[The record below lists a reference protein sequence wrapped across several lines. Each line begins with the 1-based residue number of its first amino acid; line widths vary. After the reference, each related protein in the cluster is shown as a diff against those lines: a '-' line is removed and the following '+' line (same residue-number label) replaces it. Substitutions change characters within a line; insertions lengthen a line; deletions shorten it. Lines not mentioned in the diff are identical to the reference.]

1 MNAPRNVRTAIED
14 IWDAVKF
21 GGEALGVLD
30 DRVLSESNL
39 KILADYIKKTA
50 SFGAV
55 FRLIDDIPKRGRAY
69 DWNVGSILQHLD
81 SELTVSSLQHIG
93 DIKALYNSVGLSW
106 VLAEYHDPNPF
117 ILDYLRSVVHYAK
130 NPEAWWRAAFS
141 LELLGAEDAVNLL
154 KRSIKSSGTNEL
166 SYYLDRLDDKRSLI
180 GILVTSN
187 IENIQNIIYP
197 RVRDEFLH
205 SDDRVTVIN
214 CCWLIGRLKLID
226 EDIQKKLISLMR
238 HRNYELKYHTFF
250 ALQHNATERLRPVL
264 EQAVDESDPLIRK
277 LAVRGLASVGS
288 GKSLGALEAALYAEN
303 DPAVISE
310 ITKAIYR
317 LKNPRNRDQQLIE
330 SRSFRNENGMI
341 ADESDKW
348 YRDPS
353 VYAMFSEAEDPE
365 NICFDI
371 VRKKIGNKRVMNPI
385 DLATGTGR
393 TLWQVL
399 EKVDYS
405 GVLYGVDS
413 NIDMCAFI
421 EKNLRRERKYTKFV
435 EVAHSTIADFPT
447 HSGGV
452 KSNLIISSF
461 GFPSCVFNE
470 RDRLAELK
478 AVRDM
483 LADDGEFFTIGWDE
497 TFNDTFSHL
506 RFKHAPGAISKWDFN
521 EWKKKQIENM
531 GSVSSCGLTW
541 FKKGIAVPLQFSSLK
556 ESAHVMGYLF
566 GRDAAQEV
574 VRGTMAEWTMS
585 LGITRDTKKDLTRI
599 INAYE
604 KRD

>member
-1 MNAPRNVRTAIED
+1 
-14 IWDAVKF
+14 
-21 GGEALGVLD
+21 
-30 DRVLSESNL
+30 
-39 KILADYIKKTA
+39 
-50 SFGAV
+50 
-55 FRLIDDIPKRGRAY
+55 LIDDIPKRGRAY
-69 DWNVGSILQHLD
+69 DWNVGSILQHLEC
-81 SELTVSSLQHIG
+81 ELTISSLQHVENVE
-93 DIKALYNSVGLSW
+93 ALYDSIGLAW
-106 VLAEYHDPNPF
+106 VLGEYRDSDPF
-117 ILDYLRSVVHYAK
+117 IIGYLRNVVRHAK

-141 LELLGAEDAVNLL
+141 LELLGTDDAVSLL
-154 KRSIKSSGTNEL
+154 KRSIKSSGTKEL
-166 SYYLDRLDDKRSLI
+166 SYYLDNLDDKRAII

-187 IENIQNIIYP
+187 VENIQNVIYP

-205 SDDRVTVIN
+205 SDDHATVIN

-226 EDIQKKLISLMR
+226 NEIQKKLVSLMR
-238 HRNYELKYHTFF
+238 DANYELKYYTFF

-413 NIDMCAFI
+413 SADMCAFT
-421 EKNLRRERKYTKFV
+421 EKNLRRERKYTRSV
-435 EVAHSTIADFPT
+435 EIVHGTIADFPSR
-447 HSGGV
+447 SGGV
-452 KSNLIISSF
+452 KSNLIVSSF

-470 RDRLAELK
+470 RDCLAELK

-483 LADDGEFFTIGWDE
+483 LTDDGEFFTIGWDE
-497 TFNDTFSHL
+497 TFNDALSQMW
-506 RFKHAPGAISKWDFN
+506 FKYVPDDIAAWDFE
-521 EWKKKQIENM
+521 EWRKKRAAAIASPRN
-531 GSVSSCGLTW
+531 CGLTW

-574 VRGTMAEWTMS
+574 VRGTMTEWTMS